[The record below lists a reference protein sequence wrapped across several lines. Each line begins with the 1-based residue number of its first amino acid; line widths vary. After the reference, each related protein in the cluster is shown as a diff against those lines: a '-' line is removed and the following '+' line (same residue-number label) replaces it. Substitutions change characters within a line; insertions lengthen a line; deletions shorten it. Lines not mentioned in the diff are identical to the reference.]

1 MHSSYRL
8 VTPPVHS
15 LMLRRRT
22 ALAALLALL
31 AIVPGAVR
39 AAGLADE
46 LGRNET
52 RVVSAPFPIAPGTTV
67 TGAALPE
74 RLERLGY
81 RRVHRMPEA
90 PGEYFWGRDLF
101 WIFRRPQTLAGRSW
115 PAALYGL
122 VLGGASGRIE
132 SFVGPDREPLAGDAA
147 DGGSEPWIEPEVL
160 SESLAGDRAPRVLVE
175 LDELPERVW
184 RPVLAAED
192 HRFFDHAGVDAI
204 ALARALLAN
213 VLSGGVAQGGST
225 LTQQLVKM
233 RDLSPR
239 RTVGRKVS
247 EAVRALALEAE
258 YDKREILQSYLN
270 HVYFGHVDGL
280 AIYGLGTAARAF
292 FDKDAR
298 DLDLGQAALF
308 AAMIQG
314 PNRLS
319 PIRHPEAARE
329 RQRWVLSRL
338 RDLGWADRETIDREV
353 SRGLPRLHLRAPAP
367 PAGRR
372 FLGWVRAT
380 VARAAPSRLGRGRGV
395 LVQTGIDPLLQEWAE
410 AAVASGLDRLRREE
424 PRLAGRPLSAALVAV
439 DGTLG
444 TVLAYVGGD
453 PRDRQ
458 DAFDRARQAARQT
471 GSALKPLVL
480 LQAFDDCGRREPLFP
495 ARRVLD
501 EPVEVELPGGPWA
514 PENLGRRFRGPV
526 SVREALVH
534 SLNVPFVRI
543 ARWCGFAETAETLR
557 HAGLEIPADPPPAF
571 VLGALG
577 TRPLELAGA
586 FTAFDTLGLALRPLP
601 VISVARPDGAR
612 LARFDGEAERVS
624 SPAAAYLVR
633 DLLADAVARGT
644 GRAAVLDGL
653 EAWGKTGSS
662 SDLRDAW
669 FVGGAGSVVA
679 AVWVGVDDDT
689 PLGLTGGAAAVPIW
703 RELMDRAARARPPL
717 EVGAPEDVEAR
728 WIQDESGRLV
738 RRGREG
744 AHADLFDRRH
754 LPPHRRLLLPD
765 PPIPPVE

>member
-1 MHSSYRL
+1 MSS
-8 VTPPVHS
+8 
-15 LMLRRRT
+15 RR
-22 ALAALLALL
+22 ALLAAAAAVAVLVLSLGL
-31 AIVPGAVR
+31 APGPLR
-39 AAGLADE
+39 AAGLGDE

-52 RVVSAPFPIAPGTTV
+52 RVVSAPFPLTPGTTV
-67 TGAALPE
+67 ADAALVE

-81 RRVHRMPEA
+81 RRVHRMPGA
-90 PGEYFWGRDLF
+90 PGEYFWGRDVF
-101 WIFRRPQTLAGRSW
+101 WIFRRAHRLAGRSW
-115 PAALYGL
+115 PAELFGL
-122 VLGGASGRIE
+122 DLDPASGRI
-132 SFVGPDREPLAGDAA
+132 VGAVGLDREPLER
-147 DGGSEPWIEPEVL
+147 GGLEPWLEPEIL
-160 SESLAGDRAPRVLVE
+160 SESLGGDRARRVGVE
-175 LDELPERVW
+175 LRALPERVW

-204 ALARALLAN
+204 SVARALLAD
-213 VLSGGVAQGGST
+213 VLAGGVAEGGST

-258 YDKREILQSYLN
+258 YDKREILASYLD
-270 HVYFGHVDGL
+270 HLYFGHVDGL
-280 AIYGLGTAARAF
+280 AVYGLGTAARVF
-292 FDKDAR
+292 FGKDAR
-298 DLDLGQAALF
+298 DLDLGEAALL

-319 PIRHPEAARE
+319 PIRNPAAARA
-329 RQRWVLSRL
+329 RQRWVLGRL
-338 RDLGWADRETIDREV
+338 RELGWADREAIERELA
-353 SRGLPRLHLRAPAP
+353 RGLPPLHLQAPEP

-372 FLGWVRAT
+372 FLGWVRET
-380 VARAAPSRLGRGRGV
+380 VEKAAPHRLRRGRGV
-395 LVQTGIDPLLQEWAE
+395 VVQTGVDPLLQAWAE
-410 AAVASGLDRLRREE
+410 QAVAAGLDRLRREN

-439 DGTLG
+439 DGAMG

-453 PRDRQ
+453 PRDRG
-458 DAFDRARQAARQT
+458 DDFDRARQARRQT
-471 GSALKPLVL
+471 GSSLKPLVL
-480 LQAFDDCGRREPLFP
+480 LQAFDDCGAHEPLFP

-501 EPVEVELPGGPWA
+501 EPVEVALPSGPWA

-543 ARWCGFAETAETLR
+543 ARWCGFAATARTLR
-557 HAGLEIPADPPPAF
+557 RAGLEIPANPPPAF

-577 TRPLELAGA
+577 TRPVELAGA

-601 VISVARPDGAR
+601 VLSIARPDGAR
-612 LARFDGEAERVS
+612 LARFDVEAERVS

-633 DLLADAVARGT
+633 DLLADAVRRGT
-644 GRAAVLDGL
+644 GRAARIDGL

-669 FVGGAGSVVA
+669 FSGGTGSVVA
-679 AVWVGVDDDT
+679 TVWVGVDDDS
-689 PLGLTGGAAAVPIW
+689 PLGLTGGEAAVPIW
-703 RELMDRAARARPPL
+703 RQFMARAARARPPL
-717 EVGAPEDVEAR
+717 EVGAPGDVEAR
-728 WIQDESGRLV
+728 WIQDETGRLV

-744 AHADLFDRRH
+744 SHADLFDRRH

-765 PPIPPVE
+765 PAIAPVE